1 MEKNKILNEENN
13 KKLLNLIYSVGAI
26 AIFNMVIQFLL
37 YPFFEQQL
45 GSENYG
51 VALSVISLL
60 AITAGSCGYSVN
72 CARLLGVEKGRT
84 NSGDYNLILLVMGL
98 LCSIIG
104 VTYLFYLKIATPIT
118 CLLYIVLIFATMLRY
133 YADVDFRIST
143 NFFRYMIYY
152 ILISVGYTVGLVAF
166 RFSGEWMLALI
177 LGEAAAFLYV
187 CIRGSIFRPPFFK
200 KTDALPFV
208 LSSIGFLLVS
218 SLIENL
224 TLHADRILLLAI
236 TDDGT
241 AVTTYYIASLVG
253 KVIAMLTSPLN
264 AMIISYLVRYK
275 GDLTKKL
282 WSVIIGVSV
291 VLGGICFVGCMIVS
305 PWLIGIL
312 YPDNLSEVLPYL
324 LPAILGQIFYFV
336 SGVLMI
342 ILLRFKGEKKQFAFN
357 AAYAVEFF
365 TCVTIG
371 TLLYGLSGFVWA
383 VLIANAIRFFAAM
396 IWGFIGNKH
405 QASLSE

>member
-1 MEKNKILNEENN
+1 MEKNKLLNQENN
-13 KKLLNLIYSVGAI
+13 KKLLNLVYSVGAI

-37 YPFFEQQL
+37 YPRFENQL
-45 GSENYG
+45 GSENFG
-51 VALSVISLL
+51 IAQSVISLL

-84 NSGDYNLILLVMGL
+84 ASGDYNLILLVMGL

-104 VTYLFYLKIATPIT
+104 VTYLFYLDIATPIA

-133 YADVDFRIST
+133 YGDVEFRLNT

-152 ILISVGYTVGLVAF
+152 ILISVGYTIGLVAF
-166 RFSGEWMLALI
+166 HFSGEWMLALI
-177 LGEAAAFLYV
+177 LGEVAAFLYV

-200 KTDALPFV
+200 KTDAFPLV
-208 LSSIGFLLVS
+208 VSSIGFLLVS

-264 AMIISYLVRYK
+264 ALIISYLVRYK
-275 GDLTKKL
+275 GGLTKKL

-312 YPDNLSEVLPYL
+312 YPDNLSDVLPYL

-342 ILLRFKGEKKQFAFN
+342 ILLRFKGEKKQFVFN

-365 TCVTIG
+365 ACVIIG
-371 TLLYGLSGFVWA
+371 TVLHGLSGFVWA
-383 VLIANAIRFFAAM
+383 VLIANAIRFIAAM
-396 IWGFIGNKH
+396 IWGFLGNKR
-405 QASLSE
+405 QASLTE

>member
-1 MEKNKILNEENN
+1 MKKNKLLNQENN

-26 AIFNMVIQFLL
+26 AIFNLVIQFLM
-37 YPFFEQQL
+37 YPFFERRL
-45 GSENYG
+45 GAENYG
-51 VALSVISLL
+51 IALSVISLL

-84 NSGDYNLILLVMGL
+84 SSGDYNLILLAMGL
-98 LCSIIG
+98 LCSLIG
-104 VTYLFYLKIATPIT
+104 VTYLVYLGIATPIV
-118 CLLYIVLIFATMLRY
+118 CALYIVLIFATMLRY
-133 YADVDFRIST
+133 YGDVDFRIST

-152 ILISVGYTVGLVAF
+152 ILIAVGYTVGLVAF
-166 RFSGEWMLALI
+166 HFSGEWMLALI
-177 LGEAAAFLYV
+177 VGEAAAFLYV
-187 CIRGSIFRPPFFK
+187 CIRGHIFRPPFFK
-200 KTDALPFV
+200 KTEAFPLV

-236 TDDGT
+236 TNGT

-264 AMIISYLVRYK
+264 ALIISYLVRYK
-275 GDLTKKL
+275 GELTKKL
-282 WSVIIGVSV
+282 WSVVITASL
-291 VLGGICFVGCMIVS
+291 VLGGLCFLACMIVS

-312 YPDNLSEVLPYL
+312 YPDNLTEVLPYL

-357 AAYAVEFF
+357 AAYAIEFF
-365 TCVTIG
+365 ACVTVG

-383 VLIANAIRFFAAM
+383 VLIANAIRFIAAT
-396 IWGFIGNKH
+396 IWGFLRNKH
-405 QASLSE
+405 PASLQA